1 MSSRYTMA
9 SILTALFICIINGA
23 QRETVFDSTNSFE
36 WATGTWT
43 LDGASFGTFPN
54 CPSYAK
60 CVRLGP
66 NGGELYKYFS
76 TLGYHS
82 INAEWTMRS
91 ELVLTQPS
99 GRRVKLF
106 YSLSIETSDDP
117 DPWIT
122 VSNNYASDSEI
133 TSYSAPLPDQTDDHD
148 IVGIWFYLNAEDPG
162 AAAYINDFKLTGIKI
177 TQPPTANPTIHPTL
191 STLKPSLSPT
201 AFPTR
206 FPTESPTQFPT
217 KSPTKPPT
225 SHPSK
230 SPIATQYPSKYP
242 TLNPMRPTLIPTLFP
257 THEVIEYT
265 IKTIYRT
272 PKTGNKMS
280 VVIVQIGSG
289 VGAFSVCMV
298 CVIACYLYRN
308 SIQQRRKDVA
318 RLQDMQRRKASIAME
333 VSMTNNDDAKTVSI
347 DVCGRVMVTN
357 DMNDANRKYTN
368 DMNEGI
374 AQSGNESTM
383 GEPIAGHMDEIMEDG
398 DHILVEVINE
408 NVTIGSD
415 GHVGTV
421 ADAPTP
427 QQMPSLAEEMPL
439 PMSLSMSEGIPRTQL
454 NDDSNYMKSNIKE
467 TEENIKESEEIDV
480 SDSSNDSIYGVYVE
494 EETPGQETDVNPIKT
509 LPSNAAQPYHD

>member
-242 TLNPMRPTLIPTLFP
+242 TLNPMRPTKASNFT
-257 THEVIEYT
+257 
-265 IKTIYRT
+265 
-272 PKTGNKMS
+272 
-280 VVIVQIGSG
+280 
-289 VGAFSVCMV
+289 
-298 CVIACYLYRN
+298 
-308 SIQQRRKDVA
+308 SIQISNCNA
-318 RLQDMQRRKASIAME
+318 ISIQISHIESNEAN
-333 VSMTNNDDAKTVSI
+333 TN
-347 DVCGRVMVTN
+347 
-357 DMNDANRKYTN
+357 
-368 DMNEGI
+368 
-374 AQSGNESTM
+374 
-383 GEPIAGHMDEIMEDG
+383 
-398 DHILVEVINE
+398 
-408 NVTIGSD
+408 
-415 GHVGTV
+415 
-421 ADAPTP
+421 
-427 QQMPSLAEEMPL
+427 
-439 PMSLSMSEGIPRTQL
+439 
-454 NDDSNYMKSNIKE
+454 SNIISNTRSDRVYNKN
-467 TEENIKESEEIDV
+467 NI
-480 SDSSNDSIYGVYVE
+480 SDTKDGKQNVCCDS
-494 EETPGQETDVNPIKT
+494 PNW
-509 LPSNAAQPYHD
+509 

>member
-122 VSNNYASDSEI
+122 VSNNYAS
-133 TSYSAPLPDQTDDHD
+133 
-148 IVGIWFYLNAEDPG
+148 
-162 AAAYINDFKLTGIKI
+162 
-177 TQPPTANPTIHPTL
+177 ANPTIHPTL